1 MHKLL
6 ERQVRRSMGG
16 TAPAEL
22 APLIALVDE
31 AYRQHDVDRS
41 LLEHA
46 LETVSDELTQRYREL
61 REKEERFLHSLVQ
74 HSSDVITIV
83 DVDST
88 IRFHSPSAER
98 VLGYTTAELTGIPLV
113 SLLHPDDGASALA
126 LLEEVARSREFA
138 VPVEWRLRHRQGH
151 WLSVETVASH
161 LEERAALRGVVLNTR
176 DISERKA
183 LEAKLAHQAFHDPL
197 TGLANRALFR
207 DRLEHAL
214 QRAQRHRKPL
224 AVMFL
229 DLDDFKT
236 INDTLG
242 HAEGDRLL
250 LAVASRLLECVRLA
264 DTVARLGGDEF
275 AILLEEETDP
285 DNVITVARRL
295 ADAMQS
301 AFIVESRE
309 IIIGASIGIAR
320 GTAESTVDDL
330 LRDADVAMYM
340 AKSRGKRTF
349 QIFEP
354 AMHAALVERLEL
366 AEDLRAALKRDEL
379 RLEYQPIIDLRSG
392 VVDAVEAL
400 VRWDHPGRGLLS
412 PAQFIPLAE
421 ETGLIVPLGDW
432 VLRTACHEARA
443 WQRPAAGPQNIVVS
457 VNLSGR
463 QLQEPDLAARVAA
476 ILDESGLDPARLVL
490 EITENLAMQE
500 PEVAQ
505 ARLSELKALG
515 VRLAIDDFG
524 TGYSSLSSLRSF
536 PIDILKID
544 KSFIETL
551 GAMGG
556 HAAFTEVILM
566 LGESLQLHTVAEGI
580 ETEDQL
586 ARLRALGCGFGQGF
600 HLGRPVSAAD
610 VTVLL
615 ERGVDLR
622 TAGELLD
629 GVQAGATEGASR

>member
-16 TAPAEL
+16 TVPAEL

-98 VLGYTTAELTGIPLV
+98 VLGYSTAELTGIPLV
-113 SLLHPDDGASALA
+113 SLLHPDDAASALA

-138 VPVEWRLRHRQGH
+138 VPVEWRLRHREGH

-392 VVDAVEAL
+392 AVDAVEAL
-400 VRWDHPGRGLLS
+400 VRWDHPGRGLLT

-443 WQRPAAGPQNIVVS
+443 WQRPAAGAQNIVVS

-505 ARLSELKALG
+505 ARLAELKALG

-629 GVQAGATEGASR
+629 GVQAEATEGASR